1 MKDLLN
7 PSVRIY
13 MAVVEC
19 GSITAAADQ
28 LAMGKSSVSE
38 RLRLLEEELGAQLLV
53 RTTRKQQL
61 TTIGAEFYQHC
72 RQLSDAANEALEA
85 TGIQQRSPSGPL
97 RITAPHALVEHAV
110 APALAELTLRYPKLE
125 PELIITDERLDLVE
139 QRIDLSISI
148 GELPDSTL
156 KAQRV
161 GDHRDLLCGTPER
174 IQTLNMDTAPI
185 RATLEAFPYIAHRWE
200 GRQIKHRLREQ
211 QNQREYELQFKPKI
225 YVNTVPAMLAML
237 KQGMG
242 IGTLPHYV
250 LQPHL
255 ERGELTLLFPEL
267 TPQATGI
274 YAVHPFCGQVPV
286 GVRYLIEQLKAALLQ
301 T

>member
-1 MKDLLN
+1 M
-7 PSVRIY
+7 
-13 MAVVEC
+13 
-19 GSITAAADQ
+19 
-28 LAMGKSSVSE
+28 
-38 RLRLLEEELGAQLLV
+38 
-53 RTTRKQQL
+53 
-61 TTIGAEFYQHC
+61 
-72 RQLSDAANEALEA
+72 
-85 TGIQQRSPSGPL
+85 
-97 RITAPHALVEHAV
+97 VEHAV
-110 APALAELTLRYPKLE
+110 APALAELTQRYPKLE

-161 GDHRDLLCGTPER
+161 GEHRDLLCGTPAL
-174 IQTLNMDTAPI
+174 IQTLNMDTASD
-185 RATLEAFPYIAHRWE
+185 RAALEALPYLAHRWE
-200 GRQIKHRLREQ
+200 GRQIKHRLRER
-211 QNQREYELQFKPKI
+211 QNQREYALQFTPRM

-250 LQPHL
+250 LQPYL
-255 ERGELTLLFPEL
+255 ARGELTLLFPDL